1 MGSHIPNARSRR
13 LTAELRVLRE
23 KAGLNWEKVAR
34 QLGWSTSKVYRI
46 EADKVGVI
54 LRDVRRLL
62 TLYKVTGAQREAL
75 LELAKQARA
84 EGWWHKYADAI
95 PEWFQFYVGLE
106 AEAATLQ
113 AYESELVP
121 GLLQT
126 PGYARAILATSPIA
140 REGDGDGDEGR
151 DGDALA
157 RRVEIRR
164 RRQERLVPPPAG
176 ENPLTAWFVLNEA
189 VIRRPVG
196 DAEVMRGQLD
206 RLREVAAQENVTV
219 QVLSYSAGAH
229 PAMQGPYHLLGFV
242 AADYSDAVYLE
253 SLTGSAYL
261 EKAEDVERYAMT
273 FDRLRAQALDPKESD
288 ALFAQAAEVLR

>member
-34 QLGWSTSKVYRI
+34 QMGWSTSKVYRI

-62 TLYKVTGAQREAL
+62 TLYKVTGAEREAL

-84 EGWWHKYADAI
+84 GGWWHKYADAI

-106 AEAATLQ
+106 AEAVTLR

-126 PGYARAILATSPIA
+126 PEYARAILTMSPIA
-140 REGDGDGDEGR
+140 RGREGDGR
-151 DGDALA
+151 DGDVLT
-157 RRVEIRR
+157 RQVEIRR
-164 RRQERLVPPPAG
+164 RRQERLVLATTG

-196 DAEVMRGQLD
+196 GAEVMRGQLG

-219 QVLSYSAGAH
+219 QVLPCSAGAH
-229 PAMQGPYHLLGFV
+229 PAMQGPYDLLGFGG
-242 AADYSDAVYLE
+242 AEYSDVVYLE
-253 SLTGSAYL
+253 SLTGSTYL
-261 EKAEDVERYAMT
+261 EKAEDVERYGMM
-273 FDRLRAQALDPKESD
+273 FDQLCAQALDPKESD
-288 ALFAQAAEVLR
+288 ALIAQAAEELR

>member
-13 LTAELRVLRE
+13 LTAELRVRRE

-34 QLGWSTSKVYRI
+34 QMGWSTSKVYRI

-106 AEAATLQ
+106 AEATTLR

-126 PGYARAILATSPIA
+126 EGYARAILATSPIA
-140 REGDGDGDEGR
+140 REGDGDGDG
-151 DGDALA
+151 DGGAIT

-164 RRQERLVPPPAG
+164 RRQERLIPPPAG
-176 ENPLTAWFVLNEA
+176 ENSLTAWFVLNEA

-196 DAEVMRGQLD
+196 GAEVMRGQLD

-219 QVLSYSAGAH
+219 QVLPYSAGAH

-242 AADYSDAVYLE
+242 AADYSDVVYLE
-253 SLTGSAYL
+253 SLTGSTYL
-261 EKAEDVERYAMT
+261 EKAEDVERYGMT
-273 FDRLRAQALDPKESD
+273 FDRLCAQALDPKESD
-288 ALFAQAAEVLR
+288 ACIAQAAEELG

>member
-34 QLGWSTSKVYRI
+34 QMGWSTSKVYRI

-62 TLYKVTGAQREAL
+62 TLYKVTGTQREAL

-106 AEAATLQ
+106 AEATTLR

-126 PGYARAILATSPIA
+126 EEYARAILATSPIA
-140 REGDGDGDEGR
+140 REGDGGR
-151 DGDALA
+151 DGDALT
-157 RRVEIRR
+157 RQVEIRR
-164 RRQERLVPPPAG
+164 RRQDRLIPPPRGA
-176 ENPLTAWFVLNEA
+176 NPLTAWFVLNEA

-196 DAEVMRGQLD
+196 GAEVMRGQLG
-206 RLREVAAQENVTV
+206 RLREVGAQENVTV
-219 QVLSYSAGAH
+219 QVLPCSAGAH
-229 PAMQGPYHLLGFV
+229 PAMQGPYDLLGF
-242 AADYSDAVYLE
+242 AGAEYSDVVYLE
-253 SLTGSAYL
+253 SLTGSTYL
-261 EKAEDVERYAMT
+261 EKAEDVDRYGMM
-273 FDRLRAQALDPKESD
+273 FDQLRAQSLDPKESD
-288 ALFAQAAEVLR
+288 ALVAKAAEELR